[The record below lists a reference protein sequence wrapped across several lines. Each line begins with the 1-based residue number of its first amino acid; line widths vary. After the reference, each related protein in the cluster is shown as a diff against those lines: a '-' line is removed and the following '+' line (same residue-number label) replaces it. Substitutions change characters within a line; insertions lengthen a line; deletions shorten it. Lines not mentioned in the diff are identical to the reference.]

1 MSNTRI
7 QVRTQRSINARM
19 ITNRSWALAL
29 TLSSIALSCAPSGRT
44 AGSAEQS
51 LAALRAAAGR
61 ANATAAQR
69 RDAALAEF
77 VAPGGDPSRASAALQ
92 ELARARDVRA
102 LFVTALIDGQQGR
115 FAQARDGFV
124 AVIDRAR
131 EASDDPLAPA
141 LAELAASRLIT
152 LRADAAGFRA
162 AFVPLVDRVVAD
174 PGALGAEATF
184 ELLETAVRWAREKG
198 DRAAA
203 DRWTRASNCVTRWR
217 VAGAFGPHPMV
228 SFDKHF
234 EAESTAPLASDYDLG
249 PGRGRRPVYDAYARG
264 CAANLGSGRTQDGVF
279 VAASDLVLDRDSTG
293 ILRVESPNPFVILVD
308 GEEVGRLDP
317 RRTAVGTIA
326 SVRLQLPA
334 GRHTLRVK
342 LASRYFSPLLVAS
355 FNDEHGRGVGR
366 FEVASGGAHA
376 RPPTVLAS
384 DPAPAPREPF
394 ERFVRALEAFSR
406 RDAVAA
412 RELLRPLATDDAPA
426 LVQISWA
433 DVVLSDPFTP
443 AQVARDRA
451 RRALEAA
458 RRKDERAFFPWLA
471 LARLASADD
480 RADAALEL
488 SRTANQRFANNPEV
502 VADLVERLLER
513 NWDGEARTLVEAVA
527 PTLGDDVCWPQRV
540 LFQLA
545 QRRGDGQSERALAE
559 RLRTCDA
566 LSESAAFT
574 AVRQRRWGDAGQEYT
589 RLLEGE
595 SEARALRRSL
605 ADLARQSGRWADAER
620 GFAAILREQ
629 PEDVQLRS
637 DLADLR
643 LALGDEVAARA
654 LLASEITAS
663 PSAMSDLLRAHALL
677 ARRDA
682 LDPWRLDGRE
692 VLRNYRPRARQYEDG
707 QVLVL
712 DYTVRRVFD
721 DGSAVELTH
730 NILDL
735 RTQEAVDEHA
745 TFTPPEGAT
754 LTLLRTHK
762 ADGRVLEPE
771 AIARL
776 DAVAYPDVRPG
787 DAIEYE
793 FVRVFPAN
801 EVTAG
806 GFRSERFY
814 FQGTE
819 MPYDRTEC
827 VLVVPSAMERR
838 LEISPRGPLPPVR
851 RAEHGGAL
859 VELRWG
865 LRESLRREPEPMSV
879 AFREFTPSVDVGVE
893 RTYPRMIT
901 ALRERLAE
909 TSPRDPAAER
919 LVAQLTRSASTRS
932 EKLARLYRWVL
943 ANIDQEGGGTP
954 FASAPQMLTARSGHR
969 ARVLQY
975 MLELA
980 DVPVTMALARPGFAD
995 QTESE
1000 LADDDVFQSIL
1011 LEVETE
1017 QGRRWVSVADR
1028 DAPLGYLPPAVS
1040 GQPAIL
1046 LDENASRRTLPVV
1059 ADGTHSRVA
1068 EVRMRLDE
1076 DGSATAT
1083 VVETLRGSWAV
1094 SWRDSLRRIDRANLD
1109 REFEGYV
1116 GRQVS
1121 AASLTNLAID
1131 HREEPEQDLVMR
1143 YSFSAPD
1150 VASAGEGGVLAFEG
1164 VFPAELASTYAARQ
1178 QRTVALYHPETVD
1191 ATLDLHVTLPAGAR
1205 AELPSSHEVT
1215 APGARWSIRYESTAD
1230 GFHVVRR
1237 VVVPGGRVSAA
1248 DYPRFAEAIRQLD
1261 RAEQQ
1266 RVTIRLR

>member
-1 MSNTRI
+1 MNGNGSC
-7 QVRTQRSINARM
+7 
-19 ITNRSWALAL
+19 ALAL
-29 TLSSIALSCAPSGRT
+29 MLMSIVLSCAPSLRAVGR
-44 AGSAEQS
+44 AEQS
-51 LAALRAAAGR
+51 LTALRAAAGR
-61 ANATAAQR
+61 TNATAEQR
-69 RDAALAEF
+69 RQATLAEF
-77 VAPGGDPSRASAALQ
+77 VAPGGDPSRALASLQ
-92 ELARARDVRA
+92 RLARAGDVRA
-102 LFVTALIDGQQGR
+102 LFVHALLDGQHGR
-115 FAQARDGFV
+115 FAQARDGFI
-124 AVIDRAR
+124 AVIDGARAT
-131 EASDDPLAPA
+131 SSDPLAPT
-141 LAELAASRLIT
+141 LAKLAASRLVT
-152 LRADAAGFRA
+152 LRADAPGFRA
-162 AFVPLVDRVVAD
+162 VFVPLVDRVVTD
-174 PGALGAEATF
+174 PGHLGAEATF
-184 ELLETAVRWAREKG
+184 ELLELAVRWAREKG

-203 DRWTRASNCVTRWR
+203 DRWTRAANCVTRWR
-217 VAGAFGPHPMV
+217 VAGAFGPHPML

-234 EAESTAPLASDYDLG
+234 EPESPGPLASDYDLG
-249 PGRGRRPVYDAYARG
+249 PGRGRRPVYDSYARG

-279 VAASDLVLDRDSTG
+279 IAATDLVLDRDSTG

-317 RRTAVGTIA
+317 RRNAVGTIA

-342 LASRYFSPLLVAS
+342 IASRYFSPLLIAS
-355 FNDEHGRGVGR
+355 FNDERGRGLGR

-376 RPPTVLAS
+376 RPPTVLVH
-384 DPAPAPREPF
+384 DPVPAPRDPF

-412 RELLRPLATDDAPA
+412 RELLHPLVTDDAPA
-426 LVQISWA
+426 LVQIVWA

-443 AQVARDRA
+443 AQIARDRA
-451 RRALEAA
+451 RRALEVA
-458 RRKDERAFFPWLA
+458 RRKDESAFFPWIA
-471 LARLASADD
+471 LARLAAADD
-480 RADAALEL
+480 RQDTALEL
-488 SRTANQRFANNPEV
+488 SRAAHQRFPDNPEV

-513 NWDGEARTLVEAVA
+513 NWEGEARELVEAIA
-527 PTLGDDVCWPQRV
+527 PALGDEVCWPQRV
-540 LFQLA
+540 LLQLA

-559 RLRTCDA
+559 RLRSCDA
-566 LSESAAFT
+566 LSEAAAFT
-574 AVRQRRWGDAGQEYT
+574 AVRQRRWGDAGQEYA
-589 RLLEGE
+589 RLFEGE
-595 SEARALRRSL
+595 ADARALRRAL

-620 GFAAILREQ
+620 AFSSILREQ

-643 LALGDEVAARA
+643 LALGDAVAARS
-654 LLASEITAS
+654 LLATEITAS
-663 PSAMSDLLRAHALL
+663 PSAMSDLLRTHALL

-692 VLRNYRPRARQYEDG
+692 VLRNYRPRARRYDDG

-721 DGSAVELTH
+721 DGSAIELTH

-771 AIARL
+771 TIARL

-793 FVRVFPAN
+793 FVRVFSAN

-806 GFRSERFY
+806 GFRGERFY

-819 MPYDRTEC
+819 MPYDRTEF
-827 VLVVPSAMERR
+827 VLVIPSAMERR
-838 LEISPRGPLPPVR
+838 LQIAPRGPVPPVR
-851 RAEHGGAL
+851 RVEHAGAL

-879 AFREFTPSVDVGVE
+879 SFREFTPSVDVGIE
-893 RTYPRMIT
+893 CTYPRMIT
-901 ALRERLAE
+901 ALRERLADS
-909 TSPRDPAAER
+909 SPRDPAAER
-919 LVAQLTRSASTRS
+919 LVAQLTRNASTRS

-954 FASAPQMLTARSGHR
+954 FASAPQMLAARSGHR

-980 DVPVTMALARPGFAD
+980 DVPVTMALARTGFAD
-995 QTESE
+995 QTESDFAE
-1000 LADDDVFQSIL
+1000 DDVYQTIL

-1017 QGRRWVSVADR
+1017 QGRRWVSTADR

-1059 ADGTHSRVA
+1059 PEGTHARSA
-1068 EVRMRLDE
+1068 EVRMRLNE
-1076 DGSATAT
+1076 DGSASAT

-1094 SWRDSLRRIDRANLD
+1094 SWRDSLRRIDRANLE

-1121 AASLTNLAID
+1121 AASLSSLAID
-1131 HREEPEQDLVMR
+1131 HREDPEHDLVMR

-1150 VASAGEGGVLAFEG
+1150 VASVSEGGVLAFDG
-1164 VFPAELASTYAARQ
+1164 VFPAELAPTYAARP

-1191 ATLDLHVTLPAGAR
+1191 ATLDLYVTLPAGAR
-1205 AELPSSHEVT
+1205 AELPHSQEVT
-1215 APGARWSIRYESTAD
+1215 APGVRWSIRYETTAD
-1230 GFHVVRR
+1230 GFRFVRR
-1237 VVVPGGRVSAA
+1237 VVVPGGRVSAE

-1266 RVTIRLR
+1266 RVTIRLHQQ

>member
-1 MSNTRI
+1 MSTRI
-7 QVRTQRSINARM
+7 QKHWTMTALRSTPTLFALCVLSASCTTGAR
-19 ITNRSWALAL
+19 RAGSSEQ
-29 TLSSIALSCAPSGRT
+29 TLS
-44 AGSAEQS
+44 
-51 LAALRAAAGR
+51 ALRSAADR
-61 ANATAAQR
+61 ATASPAQR
-69 RDAALAEF
+69 RDAALAEH
-77 VAPGGDPSRASAALQ
+77 VSPGGDP
-92 ELARARDVRA
+92 ARAARVLADMVRERDVRA

-115 FAQARDGFV
+115 FAQARDGFI

-131 EASDDPLAPA
+131 EDRSDPLAPA
-141 LAELAASRLIT
+141 IAELAASRLVS
-152 LRADAAGFRA
+152 LRADGPGFRE
-162 AFVPLVDRVVAD
+162 AFAPLVDRVVAD
-174 PGALGAEATF
+174 PGAIGAEATF

-198 DRAAA
+198 ERASAE
-203 DRWTRASNCVTRWR
+203 RWTTAANCVTRWR

-228 SFDKHF
+228 RFDERV
-234 EAESTAPLASDYDLG
+234 EAETSGPLAHDYDLG
-249 PGRGRRPVYDAYARG
+249 PGRGRRPVYDVYARG
-264 CAANLGSGRTQDGVF
+264 CAANLGSGRTQEGVF
-279 VAASDLVLDRDSTG
+279 VAASDLVLDRESTG
-293 ILRVESPNPFVILVD
+293 ILRVESPNPFVVFVD
-308 GEEVGRLDP
+308 GEEVTRLDP
-317 RRTAVGTIA
+317 RRDPVGTVA
-326 SVRLQLPA
+326 AVRLQLPA

-355 FNDEHGRGVGR
+355 FNEASGRPVGR
-366 FEVASGGAHA
+366 FDVASEGAHA
-376 RPPTVLAS
+376 RPPTVLAEE
-384 DPAPAPREPF
+384 PAASPRDPF
-394 ERFVRALEAFSR
+394 ERFVRALLMFSR

-412 RELLRPLATDDAPA
+412 RELLRPIATEDAPA
-426 LVQISWA
+426 LVQIAWA
-433 DVVLSDPFTP
+433 DVVLADPFTP
-443 AQVARDRA
+443 AQIARDRA

-471 LARLASADD
+471 LARLAAADD
-480 RADAALEL
+480 RQDAALEL
-488 SRTANQRFANNPEV
+488 SRAANTRFANNPEV
-502 VADLVERLLER
+502 VADLAERLLER
-513 NWDGEARTLVEAVA
+513 NWEGEARTLVEAIT
-527 PTLGDDVCWPQRV
+527 PQLGSDVCWPQRV

-545 QRRGDGQSERALAE
+545 QRRGDGQTERALAE
-559 RLRTCDA
+559 RLRGCDA
-566 LSESAAFT
+566 MSEAAAFT

-605 ADLARQSGRWADAER
+605 ADLARQAGRWTDAER
-620 GFAAILREQ
+620 SLSAILREQ

-637 DLADLR
+637 DIADLR
-643 LALGDEVAARA
+643 LALGDEVSARS
-654 LLASEITAS
+654 LLAQEITAS
-663 PSAMSDLLRAHALL
+663 PTAMSDLLRQHALL

-692 VLRNYRPRARQYEDG
+692 VLRGYRPRARSYEDG

-838 LEISPRGPLPPVR
+838 LEISPRGPLPEVQR
-851 RAEHGGAL
+851 RDLSGAL

-865 LRESLRREPEPMSV
+865 LRQSLRREPEPMSV

-909 TSPRDPAAER
+909 ASARDPAAER
-919 LVAQLTRSASTRS
+919 LVAQLTGSATTRS
-932 EKLARLYRWVL
+932 DKLARLYRWVL

-954 FASAPQMLTARSGHR
+954 FASAPAMLTARSGHR
-969 ARVLQY
+969 ARVLKY

-995 QTESE
+995 QTESA

-1017 QGRRWVSVADR
+1017 QGRRWVSASDR

-1046 LDENASRRTLPVV
+1046 LDANATRRTLPVV
-1059 ADGTHSRVA
+1059 ADGAHSRVA
-1068 EVRMRLDE
+1068 AVQMRINE
-1076 DGSATAT
+1076 DGSARAT
-1083 VVETLRGSWAV
+1083 VSETLRGSWAV

-1121 AASLTNLAID
+1121 AASLTELAID
-1131 HREEPEQDLVMR
+1131 HREDPERDLVMR
-1143 YSFSAPD
+1143 YSFTAPD
-1150 VASAGEGGVLAFEG
+1150 VASTSEGGVLAFEG

-1191 ATLDLHVTLPAGAR
+1191 ATLELNVTLPAGAR
-1205 AELPSSHEVT
+1205 AELPSSQEVT
-1215 APGARWSIRYESTAD
+1215 APGARWSIRYDSTAD
-1230 GFHVVRR
+1230 GFRMVRR
-1237 VVVPGGRVSAA
+1237 VVVPGGRVSAT
-1248 DYPRFAEAIRQLD
+1248 DYPRFADAIRALD